1 MTKRGISV
9 SAQTLKGKVA
19 LITGG
24 GTGLSLAGAKHLAE
38 EGAFVYIAG
47 RRQNVLDEAIKQTG
61 PNAHTIVADVSH
73 KKEMVMVASVIQ
85 QEKGNLDIIFPHAG
99 QDQR

>member
-1 MTKRGISV
+1 M
-9 SAQTLKGKVA
+9 
-19 LITGG
+19 
-24 GTGLSLAGAKHLAE
+24 AGAKHLAE
-38 EGAFVYIAG
+38 EGAFVYIVG

-61 PNAHTIVADVSH
+61 PNAHAIVADVFH
-73 KKEMVMVASVIQ
+73 KEKMVKVASVIQ